1 MRVGNEQISLSTES
15 IVITSEE
22 LKSLWTGTSGS
33 TIIFYINPT
42 IKDRTSVSGNEY
54 ASVIKIGDKQTFKLL
69 VAADAGRGYST
80 SPAQFEVYVTG
91 TGPPDIIEI
100 PNFPL
105 QRWTCVAIVR
115 KGRKFN
121 IYINGKLTVSH
132 TCTAMPIFDG
142 SNSGTCPSGSSG
154 SNIAPLRVGN
164 VRLGGSIALMSIAPY
179 PMQGD
184 EVRSI
189 VESTVDSDGKPYLSS
204 ELFTFMPIPMFN
216 ISFNAWCPG
225 GNCNASGKIGSHES
239 WNAGYA

>member
-1 MRVGNEQISLSTES
+1 MPKPPMRVGNEQISLSTES

-22 LKSLWTGTSGS
+22 LKKLWTGTSGS

-54 ASVIKIGDKQTFKLL
+54 ASVIKIGDKQKFKLL

-80 SPAQFEVYVTG
+80 SPAQLEVYVTG
-91 TGPPDIIEI
+91 NIPEIIEI
-100 PNFPL
+100 PNFPM

-132 TCTAMPIFDG
+132 TCTAMPIFEG
-142 SNSGTCPSGSSG
+142 SDSTTCSPSSN

-164 VRLGGSIALMSIAPY
+164 ARLGGSIALISIAPY
-179 PMQGD
+179 PMQAD
-184 EVRSI
+184 EIRSS
-189 VESTVDSDGKPYLSS
+189 VESTVDSEGKPYLSS
-204 ELFTFMPIPMFN
+204 EL
-216 ISFNAWCPG
+216 
-225 GNCNASGKIGSHES
+225 
-239 WNAGYA
+239 Y